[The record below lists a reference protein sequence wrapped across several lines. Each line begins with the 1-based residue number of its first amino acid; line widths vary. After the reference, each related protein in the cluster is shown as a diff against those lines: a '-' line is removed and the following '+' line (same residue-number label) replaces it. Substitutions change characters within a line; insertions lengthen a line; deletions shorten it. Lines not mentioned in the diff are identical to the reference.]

1 MAWDI
6 WLRGRSAL
14 VYAVVGIMATV
25 VLMYLSLYRSGWTV
39 ETEAMLHYFVYR
51 VALLVFVP
59 AVCSAVGAARRYYTQ
74 PLSAAQ
80 IALWLWLPAILAAPC
95 MYLWVAVGFNLWTG
109 SNWPLFG
116 PALFCAMATAGAL
129 ALLWSTAGLD
139 LLRVLAF
146 AGLALAVLGWLNVQ
160 DEYPLPPSV
169 PNGAWIAEPALLAEW
184 KPIGNP
190 QTFFMLL
197 AIAVSYPVG
206 ATSIRL
212 DRSSQLPWD
221 RLPSLQ
227 DLWLQLV
234 GTLSRSR
241 KRHTSAWKAQ
251 VWREWREKGYV
262 GPLVFAGFFACL
274 LGSYCIGWSSARSF
288 VGGVATAGYWLVL
301 LFGVLGLSFG
311 RSGGTVRN
319 PRCSVF
325 LGTLPLS
332 DKAVSYAMLRSAFA
346 SVVVTW
352 LLWIAAMFAAMWMVG
367 SNNMEPTW
375 EVLQALTSISDIV
388 PGESRSS
395 AALATL
401 IALAAMW
408 TVVGTVAS
416 VVMAGRGWFLALV
429 YAFTLV
435 LLIAYVGGRAWLMDH
450 GYPEI
455 ADRLEIG
462 AFAAIVLLP
471 VLAYVLALARR
482 VIGRKEL
489 LFAAGLWLAMVAL
502 LEIGLRTPG
511 GFQPIVYR
519 ADFVYPLIA
528 LVPLFPLAAAPLAMS
543 WNRHR

>member
-1 MAWDI
+1 
-6 WLRGRSAL
+6 
-14 VYAVVGIMATV
+14 
-25 VLMYLSLYRSGWTV
+25 
-39 ETEAMLHYFVYR
+39 MLHYFIYR

-59 AVCSAVGAARRYYTQ
+59 AVCSAVGAARRFYTH

-80 IALWLWLPAILAAPC
+80 IALWLWLPGILAAPC
-95 MYLWVAVGFNLWTG
+95 MYLLVAVGFNLWTG
-109 SNWPLFG
+109 SNWPLLG
-116 PALFCAMATAGAL
+116 PALFCAAAVAIAL
-129 ALLWSTAGLD
+129 ALAWSTAGLD

-146 AGLALAVLGWLNVQ
+146 AGLALAVLGWLSMQTQN
-160 DEYPLPPSV
+160 PLPLD
-169 PNGAWIAEPALLAEW
+169 AAIIAEPALLAAW

-190 QTFFMLL
+190 QMFFMLL
-197 AIAVSYPVG
+197 AIAASYVVG
-206 ATSIRL
+206 VISIRL
-212 DRSSQLPWD
+212 DRSSQLPWG

-227 DLWLQLV
+227 ELWLRLV
-234 GTLSRSR
+234 GSFTRPRTFHSSP
-241 KRHTSAWKAQ
+241 WKAQ

-262 GPLVFAGFFACL
+262 GPLVLAGFFACQL
-274 LGSYCIGWSSARSF
+274 ASYCIGWSGARTF
-288 VGGVATAGYWLVL
+288 VVGAATAGYWLVV

-311 RSGGTVRN
+311 RCGGTVRN

-332 DKAVSYAMLRSAFA
+332 DKAVSYAMLRAAFA

-367 SNNMEPTW
+367 SDSMEPTW
-375 EVLQALTSISDIV
+375 EVLKALTSISDIV